1 MILSGNL
8 KMFSK
13 ETFNELNRILEED
26 DFFEMPSGLSREEK
40 RQFIID
46 CANGLIKP
54 STKGKKNDLPDD
66 NSSS

>member
-1 MILSGNL
+1 
-8 KMFSK
+8 MFSK
-13 ETFNELNRILEED
+13 ETFERLNKILEED

-46 CANGLIKP
+46 CADGKIEP

-66 NSSS
+66 NQTS